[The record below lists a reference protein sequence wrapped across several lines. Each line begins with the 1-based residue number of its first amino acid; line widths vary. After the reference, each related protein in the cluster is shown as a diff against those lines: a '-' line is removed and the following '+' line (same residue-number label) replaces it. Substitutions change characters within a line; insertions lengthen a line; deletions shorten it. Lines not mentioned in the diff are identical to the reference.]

1 MASPYTSL
9 NPGAWAQTVQDAV
22 RNAVFGKPTTG
33 FFQSRITRTPGVV
46 DPNLDPEKVLATYDP
61 TESPSAA
68 VSQSGLDEETKN
80 ALMQQWAQNQGLM
93 RIIPGAAGHT
103 IRHESL
109 HDIYQRG
116 NLENISEIMANALRP
131 ETKGQLLA
139 LPAYQ
144 EQAARMGLGTTIANE
159 GMASELADLP
169 GTNPALIRVIVN
181 HLMSQGKKTEA
192 KQFRKLVRKP

>member
-9 NPGAWAQTVQDAV
+9 DPGAWAQTIQDAV
-22 RNAVFGKPTTG
+22 RNAVFGKPATG

-46 DPNLDPEKVLATYDP
+46 DPNLDTAHILAQYNP
-61 TESPSAA
+61 NESPSAA

-93 RIIPGAAGHT
+93 RVIPGAAPST

-109 HDIYQRG
+109 HDLYQRG
-116 NLENISEIMANALRP
+116 NLGDISEAMAKALRP

-139 LPAYQ
+139 LPVYQ
-144 EQAARMGLGTTIANE
+144 EQAARMGLGPTIANE
-159 GMASELADLP
+159 GMAAELADSP
-169 GTNPALIRVIVN
+169 TTNPALIRVIVQ
-181 HLMSQGKKTEA
+181 HLMSQGKQTEA